1 MESIDD
7 GNFIEA
13 KDTKKSCKKSAKAKE
28 AGAKAAVP
36 VPSTEMAVS
45 SSPIEKGKGSR
56 TVQQEKEVI
65 RWVM

>member
-13 KDTKKSCKKSAKAKE
+13 KDTKKSRKKSAKAKE
-28 AGAKAAVP
+28 AGAKAAMH
-36 VPSTEMAVS
+36 VPSTKMDVS